1 MLRAPDRT
9 PAEAVSSA
17 TSPSPATSLSST
29 RSLPAARLQAL
40 HPALRLPVLV
50 LVGSLVMVLC
60 ARANVPFWPVPMTLH
75 VFGTMLLA
83 GLFGGRTA
91 GLMVLAYLAE
101 GAAGLPVFSYSPT
114 AGAGLAY
121 LAGPTGGYLVGFAV
135 AAFVAGTWIER
146 RGLGGSWRML
156 VPMLAGLVLVYLLG
170 GLWLAPFVGLSK
182 VATVGIL
189 PFLPGDLVKV
199 ALAAAACLAVRDIAR
214 RVR

>member
-1 MLRAPDRT
+1 MLRAPDRM
-9 PAEAVSSA
+9 PADAVSSA
-17 TSPSPATSLSST
+17 TSPSPATS
-29 RSLPAARLQAL
+29 RSPATPLVPSPLRTL
-40 HPALRLPVLV
+40 HPALRLPALA
-50 LVGSLVMVLC
+50 LAGSLVMVLC

-91 GLMVLAYLAE
+91 GLMVLAYLGE

-199 ALAAAACLAVRDIAR
+199 ALAAAACLAARDIAR